1 VVILQA
7 MMSASVSKPLNSD
20 PARRSRM
27 APVANLVAG
36 AVLTGDHSLLWT
48 PESSATLGAP
58 GTELRVKRTSGG
70 RWVGLALPRAQA
82 SLVARLRPAHAAALG
97 AQDP

>member
-1 VVILQA
+1 
-7 MMSASVSKPLNSD
+7 
-20 PARRSRM
+20 M

-70 RWVGLALPRAQA
+70 RGSDGAPTGTSQSGR
-82 SLVARLRPAHAAALG
+82 SPSPAHAAALG

>member
-1 VVILQA
+1 
-7 MMSASVSKPLNSD
+7 
-20 PARRSRM
+20 M

-70 RWVGLALPRAQA
+70 RGSGWRSHGHKPVWSPAVAPPTLPL
-82 SLVARLRPAHAAALG
+82 SARRTPE
-97 AQDP
+97 D